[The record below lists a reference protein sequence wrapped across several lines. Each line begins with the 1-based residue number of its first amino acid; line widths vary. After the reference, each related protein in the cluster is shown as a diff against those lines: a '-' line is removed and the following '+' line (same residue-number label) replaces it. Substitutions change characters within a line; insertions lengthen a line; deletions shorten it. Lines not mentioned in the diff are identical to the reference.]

1 MFLVM
6 KHAIEYVL
14 VVAIAGV
21 MRILPRRTRRACGRV
36 LGSVAFAVDARHRR
50 VTIDNVSRAYGD
62 EKTESEKRA
71 IAEGAFRHFGAMVF
85 ELMSFGSPTSDDI
98 DALVELKGVERYTQ
112 ARAKGQGVILTTG
125 HFGNWEVH
133 GVAHG
138 FRFGPVHVLARVQ
151 DNPYLN
157 RWLEKI
163 RSVSGNRVVYK
174 QNALSQLRRLLKGG
188 ETVALV
194 IDQNVHLEDAVFV
207 DFFGRKAA
215 TTPVPAWF
223 ALKMGAALM
232 PAFCYPLA
240 DGRYRAEYAEPID
253 VDRYRQMERNEAV
266 LAITQELARV
276 QEHYIRQR
284 PECWLWMHRRWKT
297 RPPEEAAAGES
308 IVDTASVSR
317 DGTPDT
323 AAVPELR

>member
-1 MFLVM
+1 M
-6 KHAIEYVL
+6 KHAIEYAL
-14 VVAIAGV
+14 VVAISGLV
-21 MRILPRRTRRACGRV
+21 RVLPRRMRLACGRS
-36 LGSVAFAVDARHRR
+36 LGSLAFAVDRRHQRI
-50 VTIDNVSRAYGD
+50 TLDNVSRAFRD
-62 EKTESEKRA
+62 QKTEAEKRA

-85 ELMSFGSPTSDDI
+85 ELVTLGSPTPEDI
-98 DALVELKGVERYTQ
+98 EALVELEGAERY
-112 ARAKGQGVILTTG
+112 ARAHASGQGVILTTG
-125 HFGNWEVH
+125 HFGNWELH

-138 FRFGPVHVLARVQ
+138 FRFGPVHVLARAQ

-163 RSVSGNRVVYK
+163 RGSSGNQIVYK
-174 QNALSQLRRLLKGG
+174 KNALGQLRRLLKGG

-223 ALKMGAALM
+223 ALRMGAALV
-232 PAFCYPLA
+232 PAFCVPLP

-253 VDRYRQMERNEAV
+253 VDRYREMERSDAI

-276 QEHYIRQR
+276 QENYIREH

-297 RPPEEAAAGES
+297 RPPEENERSDSRVVETAPGSCDTPVE
-308 IVDTASVSR
+308 DTA
-317 DGTPDT
+317 P
-323 AAVPELR
+323 VPELR